1 LEILII
7 NENEVEKALTIE
19 ACIPVMAEA
28 LTSLARGEVFQPQR
42 IVVTPQDAKGFMAM
56 MPICLS
62 GDGAVYGLKAI
73 CVFPGN
79 PENGLDA
86 HQGAVMLFSA
96 ETGELLAMMNAS
108 AITAIRTAA
117 VSALAT
123 KWLAP
128 GESGDLAI
136 IGAGVQARAHI
147 TAIAAVR
154 SIRHARVADCD
165 FSRAQALVN
174 EVRDQFAFP
183 IQAME
188 DIRNAVEESDIIVTV
203 TTATEPVIK
212 GEWISN
218 GTHINAVGACTPTAR
233 EIDTSTMASAS
244 LFVDRREA
252 TLTEAGDYLLAAQ
265 EGAIG
270 PDHIRAE
277 IGEVITG
284 LKEGRTSAQ
293 EITLFKSLGLAVEDL
308 ATAQYIYQKARSQ
321 NIGTWLEF

>member
-1 LEILII
+1 LKTLII
-7 NENEVEKALTIE
+7 NEIEVEKALTIE

-42 IVVTPQDAKGFMAM
+42 IVVTPQDSKGLMAM

-62 GDGAVYGLKAI
+62 GDGAIYGLKAI

-79 PENGLDA
+79 PEKGLDA

-96 ETGELLAMMNAS
+96 DTGELLAMMNAS
-108 AITAIRTAA
+108 AITATRTSA

-128 GESGDLAI
+128 EEAGDLAI
-136 IGAGVQARAHI
+136 IGAGVQALAHL
-147 TAIAAVR
+147 TAMAAVR
-154 SIRHARVADCD
+154 SLRRARIADCD
-165 FSRAQALVN
+165 FSRAQDLVKK
-174 EVRDQFAFP
+174 VRDQFAFP

-188 DIRNAVEESDIIVTV
+188 DIQRAVEGADIVVTV
-203 TTATEPVIK
+203 TTATEPVIMR
-212 GEWISN
+212 EWISP
-218 GTHINAVGACTPTAR
+218 GAHINAVGACTPTAR

-277 IGEVITG
+277 IGEVIIG

-308 ATAQYIYQKARSQ
+308 AAAQYIYQKARSQ